1 MPRTLPPR
9 KTVMLSSSVQNL
21 LNSYALVASAAGV
34 GALALA
40 QPAEAEIV
48 YTPANVQVQVGTP
61 YPLDL
66 NHDRVV
72 DFFLFRYGGC
82 EVGCTEY
89 IAACHKPWLNT
100 GENIS
105 ICTSTAD
112 TKNKVNEIRITTAG
126 GAAALRAGANIQKGD
141 RFAGAHIPGVRMG
154 TVIFPSN
161 TQPDSTTQWR
171 NPWMNDGKGVKNAYL
186 GIKFEIDGEFHY
198 GWARLTVTTEQ
209 KKFNPTFTVT
219 LTGYAYETVAGQGIV
234 AGATSGPDVVALPPE
249 RDAGTLGNLA
259 AGAR

>member
-9 KTVMLSSSVQNL
+9 KTVMLSSPVQNL
-21 LNSYALVASAAGV
+21 LNSYALLASAAGV

-40 QPAEAEIV
+40 QPAGAEIV
-48 YTPANVQVQVGTP
+48 YTPANVEVQVGTP

-66 NHDRVV
+66 NNDRVV
-72 DFFLFRYGGC
+72 DFFLFRYNGC
-82 EVGCTEY
+82 QVGCTEY
-89 IAACHKPWLNT
+89 VGACHKLTVNT

-141 RFAGAHIPGVRMG
+141 RFGGARIPGVRMG
-154 TVIFPSN
+154 TVAFPTN
-161 TQPDSTTQWR
+161 TNAESTTQWR

-198 GWARLTVTTEQ
+198 GWARLTVTTVQ
-209 KKFNPTFTVT
+209 KKFNPSFTVT

-234 AGATSGPDVVALPPE
+234 AGQTSGPDLVDPPSDSPA
-249 RDAGTLGNLA
+249 RTLGDLA
-259 AGAR
+259 VGKR